1 MERDKSIY
9 TILLMPTF
17 LLIFVSC
24 STIPQKMELKSP
36 DGKLKT
42 VLSVDDSL
50 QFVLHYKGYEVI
62 TLERM
67 GFQFEEYPDFGKN
80 LKAEVSAKG
89 SVNQQWESIGA
100 KNSPVLDH
108 YNYMTVTLTE
118 TLPPCRKVDMEFR
131 LYDKGLGFRFRFYHE
146 SQEKLLMADEFT
158 RFQFHSTGT
167 GWVADY
173 KEFTTGQ
180 EAQFIPTA
188 FPDISPESLIGL
200 PFVSQTDNN
209 QYVAITEA
217 NLRNYPGMYLVTA
230 GENSFKVRLAPLPGE
245 SLAGGKKAYLTDG
258 HYSPFRV
265 IMVAEHPG
273 AFIESNIIMN
283 LADPTDFEDTS
294 WIKPGICVWDS
305 WWSRGVQMDTETI
318 KKFIDFASYMGYP
331 YQQIDWTWYGEPF
344 KVGDP
349 YYIPN
354 ENVDITTWIP
364 EIDLPHILEYA
375 KDKNVGIWLWLLSH
389 HADAQMEEAFSLY
402 QQWGVVGVKIDFMER
417 DDQEMVL
424 WYENTLR
431 LAAKHNLMVNFHGN
445 YKPTGVERTFPNLM
459 TREGVLGNEYNIWS
473 DEVTPEHNVTIPF
486 TRMIAGHMDYTPG
499 GFLNVGV
506 AEFTPGYPTHVMG
519 TRSHELAKFVVY
531 FSPLTF
537 ICDNPENYYGQPGL
551 DFLKDVPTVSEK
563 YKVLAGEIGEYIL
576 VARLNNAKWYIGA
589 MTNSQSRTI
598 DLDLS
603 LIPGLK
609 DMVSVR
615 IWKDAPDS
623 DVNPTH
629 LVFEE
634 RELSRNSTL
643 EIKMAPGGGYV
654 AIIE

>member
-1 MERDKSIY
+1 MVRYTSIH
-9 TILLMPTF
+9 TILLISTF
-17 LLIFVSC
+17 LLIFAAC
-24 STIPQKMELKSP
+24 SRAPKKMEVKSP
-36 DGKLKT
+36 DGKLQA

-50 QFVLHYKGYEVI
+50 QFVLHYKGSPVI
-62 TLERM
+62 TLDRM
-67 GFQFEEYPDFGKN
+67 GFQFEGFPDFGKDI
-80 LKAEVSAKG
+80 KAEVSHRG
-89 SVNQQWESIGA
+89 SVKQEWKPIGA

-118 TLPPCRKVDMEFR
+118 NLPPFRKMGMEFR
-131 LYDKGLGFRFRFYHE
+131 MYDEGLGFRYRFYNHNEGELIMTDELTHFRFPG
-146 SQEKLLMADEFT
+146 K
-158 RFQFHSTGT
+158 GT

-173 KEFTTGQ
+173 ETFTTGQ
-180 EAQFIPTA
+180 EAQFIPTS
-188 FPDISPESLIGL
+188 FSDIRKESLIGL
-200 PFVSQTDNN
+200 PFVSQTENKL
-209 QYVAITEA
+209 YVAITEA
-217 NLRNYPGMYLVTA
+217 NLRNYPGMYLGTA

-245 SLAGGKKAYLTDG
+245 PEAGGRKAYLTHG

-265 IMVAEHPG
+265 IMVAERPG
-273 AFIESNIIMN
+273 ALIESNIIMN

-364 EIDLPHILEYA
+364 EIDLPYILEYA
-375 KDKNVGIWLWLLSH
+375 KGKNVGIWLWLLSH
-389 HADAQMEEAFSLY
+389 HADAQMEEAFALY

-431 LAAKHNLMVNFHGN
+431 LAAKHDLMINFHGN

-486 TRMIAGHMDYTPG
+486 TRMVAGQMDYTPG

-506 AEFTPGYPTHVMG
+506 GEFTPDYPTQVMG
-519 TRSHELAKFVVY
+519 TRCHELAKFVVY

-537 ICDNPENYYGQPGL
+537 ICDNPENYYEQPGL
-551 DFLKDVPTVSEK
+551 DFLKEVPAVSEK

-576 VARLNNAKWYIGA
+576 VARLNNGKWYIAA
-589 MTNSQSRTI
+589 MTNSQARTI

-603 LIPGLK
+603 LIPDLG
-609 DMVSVR
+609 DMVSIRV
-615 IWKDAPDS
+615 WKDAPDS

-629 LVFEE
+629 LIFEE
-634 RELSRNSTL
+634 HELSRYSTI

-654 AIIE
+654 AIID